1 MESGFPLLTLT
12 IWLPI
17 VGGIAVL
24 ASGDG
29 NRQFTKWM
37 ALTFAVLTFVVSLGL
52 WLGFDSST
60 AQMQFVEH
68 VSWIPSFK
76 VFYHLGVDGIS
87 MPLIVLTTFVTI
99 FVVVAGWDVITYR
112 PSQYLAA
119 FLIME
124 GIMVGVF
131 AALDALLFYVFWEAM
146 LIPMFI
152 IIGVWGG
159 PNRVYATIKF
169 FLFTFFGS
177 VFMLVA
183 LIYLYFKAGSFSILD
198 FQALELGMNAQ
209 VLIFIAFLL
218 AFAVKVPMFPV
229 HTWLPDAHVEAP
241 TGGSVILA
249 AIMLKIG
256 GYGFLRFSLPIA
268 PDASASLDWL
278 IIAMSLIA
286 VVYIGFVA
294 LVQQDMKK
302 LIAYSSIAHMGFV
315 TLGFFIVFS
324 IVRHSGVS
332 TGSVMGIEGG
342 MVQMISHGFISGALF
357 LCVGV
362 LYDRVHSRKIAD
374 YGGVIN
380 TMPWFGAFLV
390 FFAMSNAGLPGTSGF
405 VGEFM
410 VILAAFRAD
419 FWFAFLAATTLV
431 LAAAFTL
438 WMVKRVVFGEVANPQ
453 VAALQDLNGR
463 EVFNLGA
470 LAAAVLLFGLWPAP
484 LVNVMHTT
492 VQNLVTQVG
501 VCKLPAAE
509 SAACLRGKPIPV
521 ASLAPSADNP
531 F

>member
-1 MESGFPLLTLT
+1 MLPQFPWLSLI

-17 VGGIAVL
+17 IGGFAVI
-24 ASGDG
+24 ASGDKAAEL
-29 NRQFTKWM
+29 TKRM
-37 ALTFAVLTFVVSLGL
+37 ALAIAVLTFVVSLPL
-52 WLGFDSST
+52 WFLFDPST
-60 AQMQFVEH
+60 ADMQFVERA
-68 VSWIPSFK
+68 SWIPAIK
-76 VFYHLGVDGIS
+76 VEYFLGVDGIS
-87 MPLIVLTTFVTI
+87 MPLILLTTFITI
-99 FVVVAGWDVITYR
+99 FVIIAGWEVITYR
-112 PSQYLAA
+112 PSYYMGA

-131 AALDALLFYVFWEAM
+131 SALDAILFYFFWEAM

-169 FLFTFFGS
+169 FLYTFFGS
-177 VFMLVA
+177 VFMLIA
-183 LIYLYFKAGSFSILD
+183 LIYMAFQADSFSILD
-198 FQALELGMNAQ
+198 FHDLQIGMTAQ
-209 VLIFIAFLL
+209 ILIFIAFLL

-256 GYGFLRFSLPIA
+256 GYGFLRFSLPIT
-268 PDASASLDWL
+268 PDASAALDGL

-324 IVRHSGVS
+324 IIRQ
-332 TGSVMGIEGG
+332 TGSSEGAVMGISGG

-362 LYDRVHSRKIAD
+362 LYDRMHSRQIAD

-380 TMPWFGAFLV
+380 TMPWFGAFAV
-390 FFAMSNAGLPGTSGF
+390 FFAMANAGLPGTSGF

-410 VILAAFRAD
+410 VILATFRAD
-419 FWFAFLAATTLV
+419 FWYAFLAATTLI

-438 WMVKRVVFGEVANPQ
+438 WMVKRVIFGPVGNDK
-453 VAALQDLNGR
+453 VAALKDLNRR
-463 EVFNLGA
+463 EVLNLGV
-470 LAAAVLLFGLWPAP
+470 LAAATLAIGIWPKP
-484 LVNVMHTT
+484 LVDVMEPSI
-492 VQNLVTQVG
+492 VNLVQQVQ
-501 VCKLPAAE
+501 VTKLPE
-509 SAACLRGKPIPV
+509 TSAAV
-521 ASLAPSADNP
+521 AVSQNP
-531 F
+531 